1 MNTRLLLLLL
11 LLCSPTFGDGTRAAI
26 VAKDGEAAAE
36 LFDDA
41 VAVNIRPAL
50 RAKLAPIVAAIRYAE
65 NGRAGREYGVLHPR
79 AKGKS
84 YRTQAGWCAA
94 TVQKHWDRYTKAG
107 GKPADLAAFLE
118 SLARRYCPVGAGND
132 PTGLN
137 KHWLRNVSAF
147 RDKFTAPPAPRPA
160 PRG

>member
-1 MNTRLLLLLL
+1 M
-11 LLCSPTFGDGTRAAI
+11 
-26 VAKDGEAAAE
+26 
-36 LFDDA
+36 
-41 VAVNIRPAL
+41 
-50 RAKLAPIVAAIRYAE
+50 
-65 NGRAGREYGVLHPR
+65 LHPR

-84 YRTQAGWCAA
+84 YRVQAGWCAA

-107 GKPADLAAFLE
+107 GKAGDLPAFLE

-147 RDKFTAPPAPRPA
+147 RKKFTAPPAPRPI